1 MNDLVDNIEDCHRY
15 IRSYHRELQLGADD
29 KDPEKRDSDTAD
41 RYGQDLRW
49 YQAWLNENGLEPDEV
64 DRKAAK
70 DVGFTLS
77 ETYHGST
84 AQDRWN
90 RIENM
95 YNNLRLEGTIEE
107 NPFAV
112 WGDPEIKREK
122 FGFSNTPQQE
132 KELESG
138 EDYAV
143 TQEDVRALEEAAS
156 KPRDKLLIRLLWQTG
171 LRRGEVANLKISSA
185 QAGHEVEDENDTSYT
200 DVDLE
205 KREITVRDRHA
216 KNDSARVVPYQPS
229 LDGLLKDWI
238 NHHRKIYRDWRESN
252 YLFITERS
260 TWMRP
265 DTIREIVL
273 DLAKETGINREL
285 YDDAKNKGRNKITPH
300 NLRHGYGSYLVNET
314 DASIYEA
321 SKLLG
326 HKSVKQTEETYVE
339 EDPRAGVETGREF
352 GPD

>member
-29 KDPEKRDSDTAD
+29 KDPDKRDSNTTG
-41 RYGQDLRW
+41 RYEQDLRW
-49 YQAWLNENGLEPDEV
+49 FQAWLNENGLEPDEV
-64 DRKAAK
+64 DRQAAK

-77 ETYHGST
+77 ETYNGST
-84 AQDRWN
+84 APNRWN
-90 RIENM
+90 RIEKM

-107 NPFAV
+107 NPFAI
-112 WGDPEIKREK
+112 WGDPEIKNEK
-122 FGFSNTPQQE
+122 FGFSNTTQQE

-143 TQEDVRALEEAAS
+143 SQEDVRALEEAAS

-185 QAGHEVEDENDTSYT
+185 QAGHEATSENYTSKT
-200 DVDLE
+200 DIDLE
-205 KREITVRDRHA
+205 NREITVRREHA
-216 KNDSARVVPYQPS
+216 KNDIARVVPYQSS

-238 NHHRKIYRDWRESN
+238 NEHRKIYRDWRESN
-252 YLFITERS
+252 HLFITQRS

-265 DTIREIVL
+265 DTIREIVV
-273 DLAKETGINREL
+273 DLADEAGLNREL
-285 YDDAKNKGRNKITPH
+285 YHDSEQRGRNKITPH
-300 NLRHGYGSYLVNET
+300 NLRHGYGSHLVNET

-326 HKSVKQTEETYVE
+326 HSSVRQTEETYVE